1 MTQQRMLK
9 IDPQT
14 WPTLSRLLDEWL
26 DLPPESRSGWLEK
39 LGPDYAGLLPI
50 LRELLRGEQNARADT
65 FLNKLPGLRD
75 TGASASAGF
84 AADTLIGPYR
94 LIQELGRGGMGVVYK
109 AEDVRLGRAVALKF
123 LPDGLSTNRQALERF
138 QREARAA
145 SALNHPNICTVYDI
159 GEHEG
164 RPFLVMEL
172 LEGQTLRQCIG
183 GKPLKLEEL
192 LDLGIQIAD
201 ALDTAHSK
209 GIVHRDIK
217 PANIF
222 VTTRRQAKILDFGIA
237 KLLTEQRQNVAP
249 QGDAVVAMALSEGL
263 MTNPGTAIGT
273 IAYMSPEQA
282 RGEDLDA
289 RTDLFSFGV
298 LLYEMASGTP
308 PFAGDTSAIIFD
320 AILNKTPVS
329 LLKVKPG
336 SNPELERIIGKALEK
351 DPEVRC
357 QTASELRADLKR
369 LKRDT
374 DSGRAVSK
382 TSPVTESIKAEF
394 SPHARRR
401 SLRWLIVSL
410 AALVLTAVPVAYFG
424 GRGKPIDS
432 LAIMPFVN
440 EGADP
445 NTEYLSDGLTESL
458 INNLS
463 QLPKLRVVP
472 RSLVVAYKNRE
483 FDPRKVGQ
491 DLHVRAVLTGRVVR
505 RGDTLHIQTELVDVR
520 EVSQLWGQQ
529 FDGQL
534 AEILTVQAEIARR
547 VSEKLRLRPTA
558 EEQKRLRKRDTE
570 NTEAYQ
576 LYLKGLYFWNRRTAE
591 ALQKANEY
599 FQQAIDKDPGYGL
612 AYAGLAESYVQFN
625 YYEVLAPSESCP
637 KAKAAAVKALEI
649 DETLAEA
656 HTGLGYIKITCDWD
670 WPGSEKEF
678 RKALDINPNYATAR
692 NFYAASLIAVGRLDE
707 AVAEYRRALAAEPVS
722 LIINATLGLALYFT
736 RDYDRAIEELRK
748 TIDMDPSF
756 IEAHARLG
764 LVYEQKGMFADAVA
778 EFQKAVSASEGA
790 PRFVSA
796 LGHAYA
802 ISGQTRK
809 AEESLVRLK
818 EQSKQH
824 YVAPYDIAVVYM
836 GLQDKDQAL
845 KYLEMAYKDHSYWM
859 LWLKA
864 DPRFDNI
871 RGHQRYQDLL
881 LRMHLSAPA
890 V

>member
-1 MTQQRMLK
+1 MLK
-9 IDPQT
+9 IDPKT

-26 DLPPESRSGWLEK
+26 ELPPESRSGWLEN
-39 LGPDYAGLLPI
+39 LGPNYAGLLPT
-50 LRELLRGEQNARADT
+50 LRELLTSEQSVGADT
-65 FLNKLPGLRD
+65 FLNKLPAFRD
-75 TGASASAGF
+75 TESASAGF
-84 AADTLIGPYR
+84 APDTLIGPYR

-123 LPDGLSTNRQALERF
+123 LPDRLSTNRQALERF

-164 RPFLVMEL
+164 CPFLVMEL

-183 GKPLKLEEL
+183 GRPLKLEEL

-201 ALDTAHSK
+201 ALETAHSK

-237 KLLTEQRQNVAP
+237 KLLKEQRQNAALQDDAVAP
-249 QGDAVVAMALSEGL
+249 MALSEAL

-273 IAYMSPEQA
+273 MAYMSPEQA
-282 RGEDLDA
+282 RGEELDA

-298 LLYEMASGTP
+298 VLYEMVSGAP
-308 PFAGDTSAIIFD
+308 PFSGNTTAIIFD
-320 AILNKTPVS
+320 AILNKAPVS
-329 LLKVKPG
+329 LLKVKPDL
-336 SNPELERIIGKALEK
+336 NPELERIIGKALEK

-374 DSGRAVSK
+374 DSGRAAVPRTIS
-382 TSPVTESIKAEF
+382 SVTESPDTE
-394 SPHARRR
+394 SSLHARRHSR
-401 SLRWLIVSL
+401 RWLIVGL
-410 AALVLTAVPVAYFG
+410 AAVALAAVLVAYFA

-458 INNLS
+458 VNNLS

-472 RSLVVAYKNRE
+472 HSLVIAYKGRE
-483 FDPRKVGQ
+483 LDPRKVGQ

-529 FDGQL
+529 YDRNF
-534 AEILTVQAEIARR
+534 AEILAVQEEIARR
-547 VSEKLRLRPTA
+547 VSEKLRLQPTA
-558 EEQKRLRKRDTE
+558 EEQKRLGKRYTE

-576 LYLKGLYFWNRRTAE
+576 LYLKGRYFWNRRTAE

-599 FQQAIDKDPGYGL
+599 FQQAIDRDPGYGL

-625 YYEVLAPSESCP
+625 YYEVLAPSQSCP
-637 KAKAAAVKALEI
+637 KAKAAAIKALEI

-656 HTGLGYIKITCDWD
+656 HAGLGYIKITCDWD

-678 RKALDINPNYATAR
+678 RRALEINPNYGTAR
-692 NFYAASLIAVGRLDE
+692 SFYAASLIAVGRLDE
-707 AVAEYRRALAAEPVS
+707 AVAEYRRALEVEPLS
-722 LIINATLGLALYFT
+722 LIINATLGLALYFA
-736 RDYDRAIEELRK
+736 RDYDHAVQELRQ

-756 IEAHARLG
+756 VEARARLG
-764 LVYEQKGMFADAVA
+764 LVYEQKAMFAEAIA
-778 EFQKAVSASEGA
+778 EFQQAVSASKNA
-790 PRFVSA
+790 PRFVSV

-802 ISGQTRK
+802 ASGQKGK
-809 AEESLVRLK
+809 AEESLVRLN
-818 EQSKQH
+818 EQAKQR
-824 YVAPYDIAVVYM
+824 YVAPYDIAVVHM
-836 GLQDKDQAL
+836 GLKNKDQAV
-845 KYLEMAYKDHSYWM
+845 KYLEMAYQDHSYWI
-859 LWLKA
+859 LWLKV
-864 DPRFDNI
+864 DPRFDAI
-871 RGHQRYQDLL
+871 RGDRRYQDLVL
-881 LRMHLSAPA
+881 HMHLTP
-890 V
+890 